1 MPLIRS
7 IICAVAIL
15 AVSLF
20 ACAPRADSSPALDGE
35 VVNLPLASGAHQ
47 RLLYLAPSNPPANP
61 RGTLI
66 MLPGGAGDVGIERDG
81 DMRHDKNFLVRTR
94 ALWLARHYAV
104 VIPDARENL
113 RGLRSSPDYAA
124 VVAALVDFAH
134 KRQSAPVFLIGT
146 SQGSIAAMNG
156 AAHAQKGQIAGLVLT
171 ESVSRQGGSHET
183 VFDANPDDVRIPV
196 LIVAN
201 DDDHCNVAPPQ
212 DASRIAAALTH
223 APDVRILRVEGGETR
238 SHKDC
243 GSLTPHGYFGIEAE
257 VVGKIADWLDS
268 HK

>member
-7 IICAVAIL
+7 IV
-15 AVSLF
+15 F
-20 ACAPRADSSPALDGE
+20 AAALMFAPVFGAQADSVPANDGE

-47 RLLYLAPSNPPANP
+47 RLLYLAPSNPAANL

-66 MLPGGAGDVGIERDG
+66 MLPGGAGDVGIKRDG
-81 DMRHDKNFLVRTR
+81 DLRHDKNFLARTR
-94 ALWLARHYAV
+94 ALWLARNYAV

-113 RGLRSSPDYAA
+113 RGLRSAPDYAA
-124 VVAALVDFAH
+124 VVAVLVDFAR
-134 KRQSAPVFLIGT
+134 KRHDAPVFLIGT

-156 AAHAQKGQIAGLVLT
+156 ASHAQKGQVAGVVLT

-183 VFDANPDDVRIPV
+183 VFDAYPQNVRIPV

-201 DDDHCNVAPPQ
+201 DDDGCNVAPPQ
-212 DASRIAAALTH
+212 DASRIAAALTR
-223 APDVRILRVEGGETR
+223 APDIKILHVKGGETR

-257 VVGKIADWLDS
+257 VVGKIADWLDG

>member
-1 MPLIRS
+1 MPLIRY
-7 IICAVAIL
+7 IFAVAIF
-15 AVSLF
+15 AASLV
-20 ACAPRADSSPALDGE
+20 ARPITYGAQAANAPAEGGE

-47 RLLYLAPSNPPANP
+47 RLLYLAPSNP

-94 ALWLARHYAV
+94 ALWLARNYAV

-124 VVAALVDFAH
+124 IVAALVDFAH
-134 KRQSAPVFLIGT
+134 KRQSGPVFLIGT
-146 SQGSIAAMNG
+146 SQGSIAAVNG

-183 VFDANPDDVRIPV
+183 VFDAGAENVRIPV

-201 DDDHCNVAPPQ
+201 DDDRCDVAPPQ
-212 DASRIAAALTH
+212 DASRIAAALTY
-223 APDVRILRVEGGETR
+223 APEVKILHIKGGEMR

-243 GSLTPHGYFGIEAE
+243 GSLTPHGYFGIEAD
-257 VVGKIADWLDS
+257 VVGKIADWLDAHS
-268 HK
+268 